1 MENMKL
7 PLALVAAMAVQ
18 LAGAVWWVSQQA
30 ATISSLEENVEQFAS
45 RMAVENTVNL
55 KRDVQESKTDIAEL
69 WEDSDEVWE
78 EMAAM
83 LASFSSINDL
93 KQRGMLDDT
102 LVVFAGEFGRT
113 TYGQGKLAR
122 DNYGRDHHPKC
133 FSTWMAGGGIKGGTS
148 YGETDDYSYNVV
160 KDEVPVRD
168 FSATILHQLGI
179 DHDRLTFPFM
189 GLDQKLTGV
198 NPAKVVRGILS

>member
-7 PLALVAAMAVQ
+7 PIALVAAMAVQ

-55 KRDVQESKTDIAEL
+55 KRDVEESKSDITEL
-69 WEDSDEVWE
+69 WEDSDELWE

-93 KQRGMLDDT
+93 KQRIALLETELKYM
-102 LVVFAGEFGRT
+102 
-113 TYGQGKLAR
+113 
-122 DNYGRDHHPKC
+122 NRDHNKMLIHNDG
-133 FSTWMAGGGIKGGTS
+133 M
-148 YGETDDYSYNVV
+148 
-160 KDEVPVRD
+160 
-168 FSATILHQLGI
+168 
-179 DHDRLTFPFM
+179 
-189 GLDQKLTGV
+189 
-198 NPAKVVRGILS
+198 

>member
-7 PLALVAAMAVQ
+7 PIALVAAMAVQ

-55 KRDVQESKTDIAEL
+55 KRDVQESKSDIVEL

-93 KQRGMLDDT
+93 KQRIAL
-102 LVVFAGEFGRT
+102 
-113 TYGQGKLAR
+113 
-122 DNYGRDHHPKC
+122 
-133 FSTWMAGGGIKGGTS
+133 
-148 YGETDDYSYNVV
+148 
-160 KDEVPVRD
+160 
-168 FSATILHQLGI
+168 
-179 DHDRLTFPFM
+179 
-189 GLDQKLTGV
+189 LDQAHYTMVKTNFFNGVRMPSIAIWDSRTNDLNIIKEFSYEDFENKL
-198 NPAKVVRGILS
+198 S